1 MKKFGVIVLSLL
13 VVFGIIALS
22 VAPALAQ
29 FGGSTPTSG
38 RWWVPDIFEGE
49 GYTLQDVIAFAIN
62 IAFGI
67 AGLVAVIYLIIG
79 GFKYV
84 TSGGNPD
91 TVELA
96 KGTILNAIIGLIVI
110 LIAFL
115 IVQFILRA
123 IGVSGTL
130 IPGVRM

>member
-1 MKKFGVIVLSLL
+1 MKKLGITVLSLL
-13 VVFGIIALS
+13 VLFGLIALS
-22 VAPALAQ
+22 VAPALAEAEIP
-29 FGGSTPTSG
+29 GTGN
-38 RWWVPDIFEGE
+38 WWVPDVFEGE
-49 GYTLQDVIAFAIN
+49 DYDLQDIIAFVIN
-62 IAFGI
+62 VAFGL
-67 AGLVAVIYLIIG
+67 AGLVAVIYLIVG
-79 GFKYV
+79 GFRYV

-123 IGVSGTL
+123 IGVSGSF
-130 IPGVRM
+130 IPGLNY